1 MILFLDKFGPL
12 FNQKIRKILEDHAF
26 LVLICFKKFAKF
38 FISQYW
44 GGGGNTC
51 NILSSRKEENKEAG
65 DLFVVQFQA
74 MATQLENYN
83 G

>member
-12 FNQKIRKILEDHAF
+12 FNQKIRKI
-26 LVLICFKKFAKF
+26 
-38 FISQYW
+38 
-44 GGGGNTC
+44 
-51 NILSSRKEENKEAG
+51 SSRKEENKEAG

>member
-1 MILFLDKFGPL
+1 M
-12 FNQKIRKILEDHAF
+12 E
-26 LVLICFKKFAKF
+26 KK
-38 FISQYW
+38 
-44 GGGGNTC
+44 NMC
-51 NILSSRKEENKEAG
+51 NILSSRKEGNKEAG

>member
-1 MILFLDKFGPL
+1 LPNFLY
-12 FNQKIRKILEDHAF
+12 QKIEG
-26 LVLICFKKFAKF
+26 KKNMCK
-38 FISQYW
+38 
-44 GGGGNTC
+44 
-51 NILSSRKEENKEAG
+51 ILSSRKEENKEAS

>member
-1 MILFLDKFGPL
+1 LFGKLCQIFYITKL
-12 FNQKIRKILEDHAF
+12 REKKNRK
-26 LVLICFKKFAKF
+26 K
-38 FISQYW
+38 
-44 GGGGNTC
+44 NMC

-65 DLFVVQFQA
+65 DLFVGQFQA